1 MIRLIGCTNILR
13 DPKTTVVPDL
23 VKAGQSPKLG
33 SFLSMDLTI
42 KLFTDIIVAV
52 S

>member
-1 MIRLIGCTNILR
+1 MFNLIGIILLVINPSNHVNKS
-13 DPKTTVVPDL
+13 DVVM
-23 VKAGQSPKLG
+23 ALG
-33 SFLSMDLTI
+33 VCTI